1 MPENTRGPKI
11 HPANLNAKATD
22 EANLAGMIASG
33 QPWQDDCGGYST
45 AELLDA
51 SGPVAVEAVS
61 VPVVD
66 VEPVAAPVVAE
77 KPAART
83 KKAKK

>member
-11 HPANLNAKATD
+11 HPADLTAKATE
-22 EANLAGMIASG
+22 EANLAGMVASA
-33 QPWQDDCGGYST
+33 QPWQDDCAGFAT
-45 AELLDA
+45 AELIDA
-51 SGPVAVEAVS
+51 VVAVS

-66 VEPVAAPVVAE
+66 AEPVMATTTPVEVVKAK
-77 KPAART
+77 KPAQ